1 MPVIKIETRIKGD
14 VKVVFDLARSIDLYL
29 ISTSGSKERAIAGK
43 TSGLIEE
50 GESVTW
56 RAKHL
61 GVYQNLTSKVTLLQR
76 PNYFVDEMQS
86 GAFKSFKHEHFFEQ
100 KENYVIMKDIFTYHT
115 PLGWLG
121 KLADFMFLKKYM
133 YQFLESRNRILKSFV
148 ESGEWKNSLPNF
160 AN

>member
-76 PNYFVDEMQS
+76 PNYF
-86 GAFKSFKHEHFFEQ
+86 
-100 KENYVIMKDIFTYHT
+100 
-115 PLGWLG
+115 
-121 KLADFMFLKKYM
+121 
-133 YQFLESRNRILKSFV
+133 
-148 ESGEWKNSLPNF
+148 

>member
-1 MPVIKIETRIKGD
+1 MI
-14 VKVVFDLARSIDLYL
+14 
-29 ISTSGSKERAIAGK
+29 
-43 TSGLIEE
+43 
-50 GESVTW
+50 
-56 RAKHL
+56 
-61 GVYQNLTSKVTLLQR
+61 
-76 PNYFVDEMQS
+76 
-86 GAFKSFKHEHFFEQ
+86 
-100 KENYVIMKDIFTYHT
+100 DIFTYHT